1 MRLLDVGS
9 LQIHQFQANPPPY
22 AILSHVWSSDEVT
35 FQDLSQAGCTQKNG
49 FKKIS
54 SFCWTLT
61 QNLPRVTYAWVDTC
75 CIDKTSSSELSE
87 AINSMCA
94 WYRGA
99 VTCYAH
105 LADVKLNNRQSLGS
119 DFEKSTWFTRGWTLQ
134 ELLAPV
140 EVEFYDK
147 NWKFIGTRLTLAKRI
162 ASITGIDEDVLV
174 TGNWTNLSA
183 AHKMSWAAKR
193 RTTRPEDMAY
203 CLLGIFDVNMP
214 MLYGEGERAFTRLQE
229 EILREYDDLS
239 LLAWDAS
246 DVPASEDIVG
256 VLASH
261 PRFFQSCAGITSYP
275 SEGKPFAITNRG
287 LQVSLPIFEGPLL
300 GAALPCAPKGNFAS
314 SIMICVVR
322 DAVVPNKY
330 SRHRSVTWEFLM
342 AEPEGLRKVERDILL
357 VKRSIFGIQQFARCW
372 VRYSGPLRLLAVYS
386 VEKWQFNGAGNW
398 TMIIPK
404 PSTGHPVVSVFAF
417 QQVVHK
423 RHLAA
428 IIWVDAR
435 TGLPKINVVG
445 ISDVR
450 SDVPFNDVQVQD
462 QLKKL
467 AAVQTDY
474 LDKSTN
480 DFRLQ
485 GMRVRAQLSR
495 EIIRG
500 SWTTMVNLIC
510 S

>member
-22 AILSHVWSSDEVT
+22 AILSHVWASDEVT
-35 FQDLSQAGCTQKNG
+35 FQDLGQSGSTQKNG

-54 SFCWTLT
+54 NFSQTLA
-61 QNLPRVTYAWVDTC
+61 QSVPHITYAWVDTC

-105 LADVKLNNRQSLGS
+105 LADVELNNRQSVGS

-134 ELLAPV
+134 ELLAPA

-147 NWKFIGTRLTLAKRI
+147 NWKFIGTRLSLAKRI

-174 TGNWTNLSA
+174 TGSWASLSA

-246 DVPASEDIVG
+246 DVPASKDIVG

-261 PRFFQSCAGITSYP
+261 PRLFQFCAGITSYP

-287 LQVSLPIFEGPLL
+287 LQVSLLIYEMPGELL
-300 GAALPCAPKGNFAS
+300 MAVLPCTPRENFAS
-314 SIMICVVR
+314 NIAIGVVK
-322 DAVVPNKY
+322 DAVVQNKY
-330 SRHRSVTWEFLM
+330 SRHRSTAVELLM
-342 AEPEGLRKVERDILL
+342 DIPEALRRVERDILL
-357 VKRSIFGIQQFARCW
+357 VKRSLWAIKEFTRCW
-372 VRYSGPLRLLAVYS
+372 VRYSPPLRLVTTCS
-386 VEKWQFNGAGNW
+386 TEKWHPNSAEDS
-398 TMIIPK
+398 TMTIPK
-404 PSTGHPVVSVFAF
+404 PSAGHPVVSVFAF
-417 QQVVHK
+417 EQTLHK

-428 IIWVDAR
+428 IICVDAR

-445 ISDVR
+445 MSDVR
-450 SDVPFNDVQVQD
+450 SDDVQLQG

-467 AAVQTDY
+467 AGVQTDY
-474 LDKSTN
+474 FDKSTN

-485 GMRVRAQLSR
+485 GMRVQAQLSR
-495 EIIRG
+495 EVIRG